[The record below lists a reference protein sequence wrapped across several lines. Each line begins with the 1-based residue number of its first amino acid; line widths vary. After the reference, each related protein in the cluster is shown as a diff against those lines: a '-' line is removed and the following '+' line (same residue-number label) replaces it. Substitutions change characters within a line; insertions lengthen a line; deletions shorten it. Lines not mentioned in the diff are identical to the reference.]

1 MSCSVLADYKL
12 SDDAT
17 DIDLRTAEVSS
28 LRYHCFLGDIV
39 LRIDDVDL
47 STHWGWVPVLDFA
60 VALHAIAHAL
70 DAEPHGAFGFTESDA
85 TLEFDRDGDVVKVR
99 ASYAPGIGEV
109 PYVEFVDAADRFL
122 GRVVGDLTSAHP
134 ALAENPFVA
143 GLAAKG

>member
-1 MSCSVLADYKL
+1 MSSSVLPDYKL

-47 STHWGWVPVLDFA
+47 STHWGWVPILDFA
-60 VALHAIAHAL
+60 VALHAIAHAI
-70 DAEPHGAFGFTESDA
+70 DTEPHGVFKFTESDA
-85 TLEFDRDGDVVKVR
+85 THRVR
-99 ASYAPGIGEV
+99 SPWRRRQGAGELRAGIAEV
-109 PYVEFVDAADRFL
+109 PYAEFVEAADAFL

-134 ALAENPFVA
+134 ELAENPFVA
-143 GLAAKG
+143 ALAR

>member
-1 MSCSVLADYKL
+1 MSSSVLADYTL

-60 VALHAIAHAL
+60 VALHAIAHGM
-70 DAEPHGAFGFTESDA
+70 DTEPHRVFTFTESDA
-85 TLEFDRDGDVVKVR
+85 TLEFDRDGDVVNVQ
-99 ASYAPGIGEV
+99 ASYAPGIAEM
-109 PYVEFVDAADRFL
+109 PYAEFVEAADAFL
-122 GRVVGDLTSAHP
+122 RRVVCDLTSTHP
-134 ALAENPFVA
+134 ELAENPFVA
-143 GLAAKG
+143 ELAPKG

>member
-1 MSCSVLADYKL
+1 MSSSVLPDYTL
-12 SDDAT
+12 SQDAT

-60 VALHAIAHAL
+60 VALHAIAHAI
-70 DAEPHGAFGFTESDA
+70 DTGPHGVFKFTESDA
-85 TLEFDRDGDVVKVR
+85 TIEFDRDGDVVKVQ
-99 ASYAPGIGEV
+99 ASYAPGIAEV
-109 PYVEFVDAADRFL
+109 PYAEFVEAADAFL

-134 ALAENPFVA
+134 ELAENPFVA
-143 GLAAKG
+143 GLAPKG